1 MQIVKGHWQLI
12 AITLAVFV
20 LWQTP
25 LMLPL
30 KILVVF
36 MHELSHA
43 IAAWITGGSVESIS
57 VSPRQ
62 GGLTVTRGGNGFLL
76 TSAGYIGSLLIGVLL
91 FTAALRSRA
100 DRQMMAVLGVVM
112 LVVTGLYMR
121 EIFALAFGVAAG
133 AAMLASA
140 RFLSARVNDLALRV
154 IGLTSMVY
162 VPFDI
167 FDDTIARSGAE
178 SDAYAMSQTYGG
190 PVMFWGGL
198 WLLLSL
204 LVIWNSLRRLGR
216 NSNI

>member
-43 IAAWITGGSVESIS
+43 IAAWITGGTVESIS

-100 DRQMMAVLGVVM
+100 DRRMMAALGVVM

-121 EIFALAFGVAAG
+121 ELFAMAFGVAAG
-133 AAMLASA
+133 VAMLASA
-140 RFLSARVNDLALRV
+140 RFLSSRVNDLTLRV

-167 FDDTIARSGAE
+167 FDDTIARSGAG